1 MTELRRLQAPEC
13 DGAGCTGDPFEGP
26 AAGRARSGKRSRDL
40 ERQGL
45 DIDAADQRD
54 TLRQSRRVQVV
65 RRSTGEVV
73 SEHESAKQA
82 ARTLGIP
89 LGSIWRFIRKQQVKD
104 GLFVR
109 AAAPSTLCGG
119 DVQGG
124 NKDREWN
131 PTGVNEVAADCSPL
145 GVDLPRSTNNS
156 PADTGDGSHALAC
169 DALSEEDDCNVLHAW
184 DQWTR
189 TLSPGLMQSQAI
201 CMAFDERTCQMVVPT
216 PLCKTYH
223 GYVESVG
230 ELSCRCWFDD
240 HFEME
245 VPQALVRQ
253 CLVPPDPAHVTM
265 DEGYL
270 TESAALVVDTCT
282 RVWGEGVMP
291 PCIRDPQDVK
301 TGTSVFLVFNSK
313 TIYTGTQEPS
323 IEKQEAG
330 VDVPNPQMWSTTP
343 RLLKWS
349 FLSLTGPLAL
359 RAQQCVRTAI
369 PAWRDAT

>member
-45 DIDAADQRD
+45 DIDAADQREA
-54 TLRQSRRVQVV
+54 LRQSRRVQVV

-73 SEHESAKQA
+73 SEHESAKQV

-109 AAAPSTLCGG
+109 AAAPSALCAG

-201 CMAFDERTCQMVVPT
+201 CMAFDERTCQMVVRLPDVQ
-216 PLCKTYH
+216 PADI
-223 GYVESVG
+223 
-230 ELSCRCWFDD
+230 RCM
-240 HFEME
+240 H
-245 VPQALVRQ
+245 L
-253 CLVPPDPAHVTM
+253 PPNQ
-265 DEGYL
+265 
-270 TESAALVVDTCT
+270 SAAHTIPIPVPGMTMLAICSIICYPGSPSWQPNSDSSWISGTT
-282 RVWGEGVMP
+282 R
-291 PCIRDPQDVK
+291 D
-301 TGTSVFLVFNSK
+301 TSVAARSCHMLA
-313 TIYTGTQEPS
+313 TRLR
-323 IEKQEAG
+323 
-330 VDVPNPQMWSTTP
+330 VP
-343 RLLKWS
+343 
-349 FLSLTGPLAL
+349 
-359 RAQQCVRTAI
+359 
-369 PAWRDAT
+369 